1 MLDKSYSIDKI
12 VSQTDI
18 IPTIIDLIGEDHYLS
33 NFYGISGLKGGGGY
47 ACRILND
54 DFQWITPN
62 NIYYELIGTDNK
74 RHFIFDSI
82 WDQKYKE
89 INSDQILELQSQSN
103 AYIKNAYYQFKE
115 QNNIQKTTIDD

>member
-1 MLDKSYSIDKI
+1 MRLKFIFVEINLRVNAGICS
-12 VSQTDI
+12 V
-18 IPTIIDLIGEDHYLS
+18 LIRPH
-33 NFYGISGLKGGGGY
+33 

-115 QNNIQKTTIDD
+115 QNNAQKTTIDD